1 MKIHKN
7 YVLKQVADQHV
18 VVPIGSEAV
27 KFQGM
32 ISLNKTG
39 AFLFECLMQEQT
51 LESLVHAM
59 LEKFDVEI
67 EKALKDIN
75 AFLDILEKHNLLE
88 R

>member
-39 AFLFECLMQEQT
+39 AFLFNHLKEEQT
-51 LESLVHAM
+51 LESLVHLM

-67 EKALKDIN
+67 EVALKDIN
-75 AFLDILEKHNLLE
+75 AFLEVLDKHNLLE
-88 R
+88 K